1 MDISAPQSESDVLS
15 DDAIRAA
22 VAHPDATSR
31 SIATQRLCRAI
42 RSANLSEADR
52 AKACK
57 VLDHISKDVSA
68 LVRRALAITL
78 RNSPELPRDVARRLI
93 ADIDNIA
100 VPVLESSPVLTDEDL
115 LDILRSKAAA
125 KVIAIAKR
133 PTLTGAIVRAVIR
146 HGDGHALANLAA
158 NDHAP
163 LDEAA
168 YSDMIRLSKSNDLI
182 EESLIARRELPP
194 LVVEKLISQ
203 ASSEV
208 AIQIAK
214 RHDVPVEV
222 AIELGQRTRER
233 ATIDFVDQS
242 WVAKDLN
249 LLTRRLMDEDRLTDS
264 LILRAACCGQMRF
277 TEFALAARAGISHAK
292 AALMLHESGA
302 FGMQALGVRAKL
314 SSVTIHT
321 IRGAA
326 AIFKDLEMSS
336 MTYDRSYFQNLM
348 IQRVLTLPYDITEE
362 DADYLL
368 EKLDGLTDYAFDLDA
383 AE

>member
-1 MDISAPQSESDVLS
+1 MDIRAPQSESDILS

-22 VAHPDATSR
+22 VSHPDAMSR
-31 SIATQRLCRAI
+31 SIATQRLCHAI
-42 RSANLSEADR
+42 RSANLTEVDR
-52 AKACK
+52 AKASK

-68 LVRRALAITL
+68 IVRRALAITL
-78 RNSPELPRDVARRLI
+78 RNSPELPRDVAVRLI

-100 VPVLESSPVLTDEDL
+100 VPILESSPVLTDADL
-115 LDILRSKAAA
+115 LDVLRSKAAA
-125 KVIAIAKR
+125 KVMAIAKR
-133 PTLTGAIVRAVIR
+133 PTITGAIVRAVIR

-168 YSDMIRLSKSNDLI
+168 FSEMIRLSKSNDLI
-182 EESLIARRELPP
+182 EESLIARRDLPP
-194 LVVEKLISQ
+194 MVVEKLITQ

-208 AIQIAK
+208 AIKIAK
-214 RHDVPVEV
+214 RHEVPVEI

-233 ATIDFVDQS
+233 ATIDFIDQS
-242 WVAKDLN
+242 WVAKDLK
-249 LLTRRLMDEDRLTDS
+249 LLTQRLMDEGRLTDS

-277 TEFALAARAGISHAK
+277 AEFGLAARAGISHAK
-292 AALMLHESGA
+292 AALMVHESGA
-302 FGMQALGVRAKL
+302 FGMQALGVRAGL
-314 SSVTIHT
+314 SSIAVHT

-326 AIFKDLEMSS
+326 AIFKDLEMSAIN
-336 MTYDRSYFQNLM
+336 YDQAYFQNLM
-348 IQRVLTLPYDITEE
+348 IQRVLTLPYDMSEA

>member
-1 MDISAPQSESDVLS
+1 MDNTTPRPDSVLLT

-22 VAHPDATSR
+22 ISHPDAMAR
-31 SIATQRLCRAI
+31 SVATQRLCRTI
-42 RSANLSEADR
+42 RSGQLSDAER
-52 AKACK
+52 AKASK
-57 VLDHISKDVSA
+57 VLDHISKDVST

-78 RNSPELPRDVARRLI
+78 RNSPELPRDVAKRLI

-115 LDILRSKAAA
+115 LDVLRSKAAA
-125 KVIAIAKR
+125 KVMAIAKR

-146 HGDGHALANLAA
+146 FGDGPALANLAA
-158 NDHAP
+158 NDRAP
-163 LDEAA
+163 LDNAA
-168 YSDMIRLSKSNDLI
+168 YSEMLRLAKSDDLI
-182 EESLIARRELPP
+182 EESLIARRDLPP
-194 LVVEKLISQ
+194 LVVEQLITQ
-203 ASSEV
+203 ASAEV

-214 RHDVPVEV
+214 RHEVPVDM

-242 WVAKDLN
+242 WIAKDLK
-249 LLTRRLMDEDRLTDS
+249 LLTQRLNDEDRLTDS

-277 TEFALAARAGISHAK
+277 TEYALAARAGISQAK
-292 AALMLHESGA
+292 AALMIHESGA
-302 FGMQALGVRAKL
+302 FGMQALGVRARL
-314 SSVTIHT
+314 SAVTVHT

-326 AIFKDLEMSS
+326 AIFKDLEMTS
-336 MTYDRSYFQNLM
+336 MSYDRAYFQNLM

-368 EKLDGLTDYAFDLDA
+368 EKLDGLTDYAFDMDA
-383 AE
+383 AQ